1 MTTHTIVS
9 LLALVLY
16 SAAMLYVGIGKA
28 YDKEVVSSARGYFIG
43 GGTGYFILFFTTAA
57 TWFSTWIYMG
67 APGSFYKNGV
77 GWVAGASW
85 QLFIMFLMGV
95 FGTRFW
101 RLSKDRGYVT
111 PADLL
116 DGYYQSQ
123 GLRRTISLGQ
133 LIFCFPYIM
142 AQISGVGLAVQTLT
156 GGVIPFW
163 FGCVY
168 AAAIVGLYVYFGGF
182 KSQAWVDTMQGIM
195 FTVILWVTVVVM
207 IVQNGGGVAGL
218 FLGVERAGNNL
229 LQYVTG
235 EGYWTWKMYLSFFL
249 IQAIGG
255 YFAPYVWQRSYA
267 AKNGKTILK
276 ISGTLGLFYVF
287 AIMLPVMLV
296 GFGGVALGVESANA
310 DNIMVATMTQY
321 APYVA
326 IFVVVGILAAGMST
340 ISSILVT
347 ASSLIT
353 MDWYAASR
361 PDAEPEKVAKVS
373 RISVLVLLVMA
384 LILAMTNFQ
393 GIVLLVNTALAGFM
407 QVVFAAFGALFW
419 KRATKW
425 GAGIGFVAGIIAVL
439 ILTATGT
446 NLLGFAPGFW
456 GLVINGILF
465 VVVSLCTKPVS
476 AGHRAD
482 FLAPLE
488 KSKTLSETSNQ

>member
-1 MTTHTIVS
+1 M
-9 LLALVLY
+9 LLLY
-16 SAAMLYVGIGKA
+16 SAAMLYVGIGRA
-28 YDKEVVSSARGYFIG
+28 YDKNVVSSTRGYFIG

-77 GWVAGASW
+77 GWVAGACW

-101 RLSKDRGYVT
+101 RLSKSHGYVT

-116 DGYYQSQ
+116 DGYYHSA
-123 GLRRTISLGQ
+123 GLRKTISLGQ

-163 FGCVY
+163 AGCVY
-168 AAAIVGLYVYFGGF
+168 SAAIVGLYVYFGGF

-195 FTVILWVTVVVM
+195 FTVILWITVFVM
-207 IVQNGGGVAGL
+207 VKNNGGGGIAGI
-218 FLGVERAGNNL
+218 FAAVENAGTNL
-229 LQYVTG
+229 LNYVTG
-235 EGYWTWKMYLSFFL
+235 EGYWTWKMYVSFFL

-255 YFAPYVWQRSYA
+255 FFAPYVWQRQYA
-267 AKNGKTILK
+267 AKDGKTIKK
-276 ISGTLGLFYVF
+276 ICGTLGLFYCF

-310 DNIMVATMTQY
+310 DNIMVATMTQF
-321 APYVA
+321 APYWAV
-326 IFVVVGILAAGMST
+326 FVVVGILAAGMST
-340 ISSILVT
+340 ISSILVC
-347 ASSLIT
+347 ASSLVT
-353 MDWYAASR
+353 MDWYVASK
-361 PDAEPEKVAKVS
+361 PDADPAKVAKFS
-373 RISVLVLLVMA
+373 RGSVIVLLIAA
-384 LILAMTNFQ
+384 LILAMSKFQ

-407 QVVFAAFGALFW
+407 QAVFPALGALFW
-419 KRATKW
+419 KRSTKW
-425 GAGIGFVAGIIAVL
+425 GAGIGFAAGILVVL
-439 ILTATGT
+439 ILTATGI

-456 GLVINGILF
+456 GFVANGVLF
-465 VVVSLCTKPVS
+465 VVVSLLTQPVS
-476 AGHRAD
+476 AKQRAE

-488 KSKTLSETSNQ
+488 KTKVFPETTNI

>member
-9 LLALVLY
+9 IIALIIY

-28 YDKEVVSSARGYFIG
+28 YDKEVVSSTRGYFIG
-43 GGTGYFILFFTTAA
+43 GGTGYFVLFFTTAA

-67 APGSFYKNGV
+67 APGSFYKNGI

-101 RLSKDRGYVT
+101 RLSRSHGYVT

-116 DGYYQSQ
+116 DGYYQSA
-123 GLRRTISLGQ
+123 GLRKTISLGQ

-142 AQISGVGLAVQTLT
+142 AQVSGVGLAVQTLT
-156 GGVIPFW
+156 NGYIPFW
-163 FGCVY
+163 VGCIY
-168 AAAIVGLYVYFGGF
+168 SALIVGLYVYFGGF

-195 FTVILWVTVVVM
+195 FTVILWVTVVIM
-207 IVQNGGGVAGL
+207 IRQNGGGVAGL
-218 FLGVERAGNNL
+218 FLGVENAGRNL
-229 LQYVTG
+229 LNYVTG
-235 EGYWTWKMYLSFFL
+235 EGYWTWKMYFSFFL

-267 AKNGKTILK
+267 AKDGKTIKK
-276 ISGTLGLFYVF
+276 ICGTLGLFYIF

-296 GFGGVALGVESANA
+296 GFGGVALGVEATNA
-310 DNIMVATMTQY
+310 DSIMVTTMTQY

-340 ISSILVT
+340 ISSILVC
-347 ASSLIT
+347 ASSLVT
-353 MDWYAASR
+353 MDWYVPARPNAS
-361 PDAEPEKVAKVS
+361 PEKVAKVS
-373 RISVLVLLVMA
+373 RLSTLVLLVLA

-407 QVVFAAFGALFW
+407 QAVFPAFGALFW

-425 GAGIGFVAGIIAVL
+425 GAGIGFAAGILVVL
-439 ILTATGT
+439 VLTGT
-446 NLLGFAPGFW
+446 GTTLLGFAPGFW
-456 GLVINGILF
+456 GLLVNGILF
-465 VVVSLCTKPVS
+465 FGVSLCTQPVS
-476 AGHRAD
+476 DAHRAE
-482 FLAPLE
+482 FLAPLNKHKE
-488 KSKTLSETSNQ
+488 FKETCNK